1 MQLLTWPSYFCAG
14 RKNSA
19 GSGRRRPPIFARFFQ
34 GPILAARGIYFRTA
48 SLSALD
54 GRRRTTVFALIL
66 IGSPVCGLRPMRA
79 LRCALTARPRFGIT
93 NFPAPPLH
101 SFTASLNSSSKNV
114 ATVFFGVLVLFASWA
129 TIFDLLNVFAIF
141 IRPPLRN
148 YFEP

>member
-54 GRRRTTVFALIL
+54 GRKRTTVLALIL
-66 IGSPVCGLRPMRA
+66 IASPVCGLRPMRA
-79 LRCALTARPRFGIT
+79 LRCALTARPRLGIT
-93 NFPAPPLH
+93 NLPAPPLH
-101 SFTASLNSSSKNV
+101 SLTASLKSSSKKA
-114 ATVFFGVLVLFASWA
+114 ATVFLGTSTFSARCP
-129 TIFDLLNVFAIF
+129 TIFDLLNGFAIV
-141 IRPPLRN
+141 IALLLC
-148 YFEP
+148 